1 MANKVLETRI
11 LLASDVTANL
21 VGSTKVWMK
30 GEVILEFTTSGKIK
44 MKIGDG
50 INTWDNLKYYGGG
63 GSGSVEVVVFTDTT
77 DPDGAWA
84 STGNTELEDGQ
95 MMIVQDA
102 SGGTVGYIWN

>member
-44 MKIGDG
+44 MKRIK
-50 INTWDNLKYYGGG
+50 NTPTPNKK
-63 GSGSVEVVVFTDTT
+63 
-77 DPDGAWA
+77 
-84 STGNTELEDGQ
+84 
-95 MMIVQDA
+95 
-102 SGGTVGYIWN
+102 